1 MIAKRFTILAACILA
16 AAGPSLATGSV
27 ECEAVDGRARV
38 ALTVGSLPVLS
49 VVGMEIV
56 VGDRT
61 WSTGAD
67 GDGAIRAGQAFQ
79 DGARW
84 LIDATDPNVETVVAE
99 IRLNG
104 ASEGRDMALAG
115 TLKIPGTGAFAVSC
129 LGP

>member
-1 MIAKRFTILAACILA
+1 MIAKRFAALAACILA
-16 AAGPSLATGSV
+16 AGPALATGTV
-27 ECEAVDGRARV
+27 ECEAVGGGARV

-56 VGDRT
+56 AGDQT
-61 WSTGAD
+61 WSTGDD
-67 GDGAIRAGQAFQ
+67 GDGGIRIGQAFQ

-104 ASEGRDMALAG
+104 ASEGRDMVLAG

>member
-1 MIAKRFTILAACILA
+1 VLIGGISPA
-16 AAGPSLATGSV
+16 AATGTV
-27 ECEAVDGRARV
+27 ECEAVDGRARMG
-38 ALTVGSLPVLS
+38 LTVGSLPVLS

-56 VGDRT
+56 VGDQT

-67 GDGAIRAGQAFQ
+67 GDGAIRVGQAFQ
-79 DGARW
+79 DGERW

-104 ASEGRDMALAG
+104 ASEGRDMVLAG
-115 TLKIPGTGAFAVSC
+115 TLKIPGTGAFAVTC

>member
-1 MIAKRFTILAACILA
+1 MIAKRFAIVAACVFA
-16 AAGPSLATGSV
+16 ASPALATGTV
-27 ECEAVDGRARV
+27 ECEAVDGGARV

-67 GDGAIRAGQAFQ
+67 GEAAIRVGQAFQ

-84 LIDATDPNVETVVAE
+84 LIDATDANVETVVAE
-99 IRLNG
+99 LRLNG
-104 ASEGRDMALAG
+104 ASEGRDMVLAG
-115 TLKIPGTGAFAVSC
+115 TLKIPGTGAFAVTC